1 MSEYTRYLEIIGN
14 NGHITSNDKLFI
26 IQSYKYFNDKLL
38 QLVDNN
44 IQISSSSVAPAS
56 IPSQPNNNFN
66 SGGIFKQS
74 SPFMNNNV
82 GNNNLGAAS
91 APSPGAVGSAQ
102 SRDRH
107 SSVFKINYNMD
118 GNGMNNKRDEDVDPS
133 SNFTKPR
140 NDSSDVFLDK
150 IHPPNFNV
158 NRRTSV
164 SAEIISPDSHT
175 EDLDLNLT
183 GNGDGSGNALSN
195 HESEALIK
203 CLDSNFLFKNLDPQA
218 KNLIIQNLRYQEFP
232 ANTDIIVEGDEEGE
246 YFYIIETGTVE
257 YLKGGKKLG
266 EGLKGA
272 TFGELAL
279 MYNSPRQATVR
290 SKTFCKMYL
299 LDRITFKKI
308 LLNNSYVQRNLYD
321 KFLKN
326 LPILSNLTES
336 ERNKLIDVLK
346 IKTVPKGSVIIR
358 QGEMG
363 ENFYIIEQGSCVVIK
378 DNVELKV
385 LHKNDYFGE
394 LALLDDSPRAATVV
408 ASSEEGCKLVYL
420 GKSEFKR
427 LLGPV
432 HEVLKLN
439 DPRLQ

>member
-1 MSEYTRYLEIIGN
+1 
-14 NGHITSNDKLFI
+14 
-26 IQSYKYFNDKLL
+26 
-38 QLVDNN
+38 
-44 IQISSSSVAPAS
+44 
-56 IPSQPNNNFN
+56 
-66 SGGIFKQS
+66 
-74 SPFMNNNV
+74 MNNKV
-82 GNNNLGAAS
+82 GNNNLGADAS
-91 APSPGAVGSAQ
+91 ASSPGAVGSAQ

-175 EDLDLNLT
+175 ENLDLNLT

-378 DNVELKV
+378 DNVELKA

>member
-1 MSEYTRYLEIIGN
+1 MSEYSRFLEIIGN
-14 NGHITSNDKLFI
+14 NSNIVDNDKLFI
-26 IQSYKYFNDKLL
+26 VQSYKYFNEKLL
-38 QLVDNN
+38 QLVDNS
-44 IQISSSSVAPAS
+44 IPTFSSSGNTKTQTNENSAGLFKQNSLFGSNKAAPA
-56 IPSQPNNNFN
+56 QN
-66 SGGIFKQS
+66 
-74 SPFMNNNV
+74 
-82 GNNNLGAAS
+82 
-91 APSPGAVGSAQ
+91 
-102 SRDRH
+102 RH

-118 GNGMNNKRDEDVDPS
+118 GNGPDNKHLEDIDPS
-133 SNFTKPR
+133 SNFTESR
-140 NDSSDVFLDK
+140 TGSHDVIMDN
-150 IHPPNFNV
+150 IHPPNFNI

-164 SAEIISPDSHT
+164 SAEIISPDTHT
-175 EDLDLNLT
+175 EEHDQLWT
-183 GNGDGSGNALSN
+183 GGEKKNALSN
-195 HESEALIK
+195 HESGALIK
-203 CLDSNFLFKNLDPQA
+203 CLDSNFLFKNLDLNA
-218 KNLIIQNLRYQEFP
+218 KNLIIHNLKYHEFP

-257 YLKGGKKLG
+257 FLKGGKKLG
-266 EGLKGA
+266 EASRGA

-279 MYNSPRQATVR
+279 MYNSPRQATVH
-290 SKTFCKMYL
+290 STTFCKMYL

-308 LLNNSYVQRNLYD
+308 LLNNSYSQRNLYE

-326 LPILSNLTES
+326 LPILSHLSTL

-363 ENFYIIEQGSCVVIK
+363 ENFYIIEQGDCIVVK
-378 DNVELKV
+378 DNIEVNT

-394 LALLDDSPRAATVV
+394 LALLEDSPRAATVI

-439 DPRLQ
+439 DPRLH